1 MFQKIK
7 HIIDNGKRF
16 LITTHIDPDGDAVGS
31 ALSMYWVLESLGKK
45 PAIYLK
51 DQIPYRYKFLP
62 APSSIA
68 HELPNDRFDAIFVL
82 DCGNLFRV
90 GDGYEKLR
98 ELGTIINIDHHDTNE
113 TFGEIN
119 LINTGASSTAEVMYG
134 LFHALHVPL
143 NYKMAINIY
152 TAIFT
157 DTGSF
162 RYENTNSSAFL
173 ICEEMLRLGVSP
185 SYVSQMVHENHPKER
200 FRLFGLILTT
210 LETYDEDRISMA
222 CVTQEMFKK
231 TGTSREHSD
240 GFVETMREMKGVEV
254 AVLLREIDGNKYKA
268 SMRAKGNVDVARIC
282 NIFGGGGH
290 KSAAGC
296 TIDGNIEEVKV
307 KIKEALSIEEDKG

>member
-7 HIIDNGKRF
+7 HIIDEGKRF
-16 LITTHIDPDGDAVGS
+16 LTTAHIDPDGDAVGS
-31 ALSMYWVLESLGKK
+31 VLSMHWALESLGKK
-45 PAIYLK
+45 SVVYLK
-51 DQIPYRYKFLP
+51 DPIPYRYEFLP
-62 APSSIA
+62 APSSII
-68 HELPNDRFDAIFVL
+68 HELPGDRYDAIFVL

-98 ELGTIINIDHHDTNE
+98 ELGRIINIDHHNTNE

-119 LINTGASSTAEVMYG
+119 LIDTGACSTAEVMYRV
-134 LFHALHVPL
+134 FDSLHVSL
-143 NYKMAINIY
+143 SYKMAINIY
-152 TAIFT
+152 TGIFT

-210 LETYDEDRISMA
+210 LETYDEDRIAIA
-222 CVTQEMFKK
+222 CVTREMFKE
-231 TGTSREHSD
+231 TGTTSEHSD
-240 GFVETMREMKGVEV
+240 GFVETLREIKGTEV
-254 AVLLREIDGNKYKA
+254 AVLLREIDRNKYKA
-268 SMRAKGNVDVARIC
+268 SMRSKGRVDVARIC
-282 NIFGGGGH
+282 SVFGGGGH

-296 TIDGNIEEVKV
+296 IIDGNIEEAKG
-307 KIKEALSIEEDKG
+307 KIKEALKIS